1 MAFLE
6 AGVAAPEVT
15 LEDADGK
22 TLSLADQAKGC
33 WLLAVFYKVG
43 CGTCKFSA
51 PYFEKIH
58 QAYGGNAG
66 FKVLGVSQDTP
77 EDTRAFMDEH
87 GATFENVYDTTH
99 WASADFGLTNVPT
112 WFLMDEGG
120 GILDSNTGFCRS
132 DLNELSVTIAGHLG
146 EEAVVISPGDDG
158 APELKPG

>member
-15 LEDADGK
+15 LEDADGQS
-22 TLSLADQAKGC
+22 TSLADLTNGGR
-33 WLLAVFYKVG
+33 LLAVFYKVG

-58 QAYGGNAG
+58 QAYGGKQG
-66 FKVLGVSQDTP
+66 FRVLGVSQDTP

-87 GATFENVYDTTH
+87 GASFENVYDATH

-112 WFLMDEGG
+112 WFLMDESG
-120 GILDSNTGFCRS
+120 GILDSNTGFCRT
-132 DLNELSVTIAGHLG
+132 DLNELSVTVAAHLG

>member
-15 LEDADGK
+15 LEDADGQS
-22 TLSLADQAKGC
+22 TSLAGLTNGG

-58 QAYGGNAG
+58 QAYGGKQG
-66 FKVLGVSQDTP
+66 FRVLGVSQDTP

-87 GATFENVYDTTH
+87 GASFENVYDATH

-112 WFLMDEGG
+112 WFLMDESG
-120 GILDSNTGFCRS
+120 GILDSNTGFCRT
-132 DLNELSVTIAGHLG
+132 DLNELSVTVAAHLG
-146 EEAVVISPGDDG
+146 KEAVVISPGDDG

>member
-1 MAFLE
+1 MSFLE

-15 LEDADGK
+15 LEDADGQS
-22 TLSLADQAKGC
+22 LSLGDQTNGG

-58 QAYGGNAG
+58 QAYGSKPG
-66 FKVLGVSQDTP
+66 FRVVGVSQDTP
-77 EDTRAFMDEH
+77 EDTQAFMDEH
-87 GATFENVYDTTH
+87 GASFPNFYDTTH
-99 WASADFGLTNVPT
+99 WASADYGLTNVPT
-112 WFLMDEGG
+112 WFLMDESGG
-120 GILDSNTGFCRS
+120 VLDSNTGFCRA
-132 DLNELSVTIAGHLG
+132 DLNELSVTIAAHLG

>member
-15 LEDADGK
+15 LEDAEGQSQSLGD
-22 TLSLADQAKGC
+22 LSNGG
-33 WLLAVFYKVG
+33 WLLAAFYKVG

-58 QAYGGNAG
+58 QAYGGNPG
-66 FKVLGVSQDTP
+66 FRVVGVSQDTP
-77 EDTRAFMDEH
+77 EDTQAFMDEH
-87 GATFENVYDTTH
+87 GASFTNVYDKTH
-99 WASADFGLTNVPT
+99 WASVDYGLTNVPT
-112 WFLMDEGG
+112 WFLIDEGG
-120 GILDSNTGFCRS
+120 EILDSNTGFCRS
-132 DLNELSVTIAGHLG
+132 DLNELSETIAGRLG

>member
-1 MAFLE
+1 MSFLE

-15 LEDADGK
+15 LEDANGQS
-22 TLSLADQAKGC
+22 LSLGDQTNGG

-58 QAYGGNAG
+58 QAYGSKPG
-66 FKVLGVSQDTP
+66 FRVVGVSQDTP
-77 EDTRAFMDEH
+77 EDTQAFMDEH
-87 GATFENVYDTTH
+87 GASFPNLYDTTH
-99 WASADFGLTNVPT
+99 WASVDYGLTNVPT
-112 WFLMDEGG
+112 WFLLDEIGG
-120 GILDSNTGFCRS
+120 VLDSNTGFCRA
-132 DLNELSVTIAGHLG
+132 DLNELSETIAAHLG

>member
-15 LEDADGK
+15 LEDAEGQS
-22 TLSLADQAKGC
+22 TLLAGLAKGG

-58 QAYGGNAG
+58 RAYNGKQG
-66 FKVLGVSQDTP
+66 FRVLGVSQDTP
-77 EDTRAFMDEH
+77 EDTRAFMAEH
-87 GATFENVYDTTH
+87 GASFKNVYDTTH

-112 WFLMDEGG
+112 WFLLDESGS
-120 GILDSNTGFCRS
+120 ILDSNTGFCRT
-132 DLNELSVTIAGHLG
+132 DLNELSGTIAAHLG

-158 APELKPG
+158 APEMKPG

>member
-15 LEDADGK
+15 LEDADGQS
-22 TLSLADQAKGC
+22 TSLADLTNGG

-58 QAYGGNAG
+58 QAYGGKQG
-66 FKVLGVSQDTP
+66 FRVLGVSQDTP

-87 GATFENVYDTTH
+87 GASFENVYDATH

-112 WFLMDEGG
+112 WFLLDESGG
-120 GILDSNTGFCRS
+120 VLDSNTGFCRA
-132 DLNELSVTIAGHLG
+132 DLNELSVTVAAHLG

>member
-15 LEDADGK
+15 LEDADGQS
-22 TLSLADQAKGC
+22 TSLGDQADGG

-58 QAYGGNAG
+58 QAYGGNGG
-66 FKVLGVSQDTP
+66 FRVVGVSQDTP
-77 EDTRAFMDEH
+77 EDTRAFMEEH
-87 GATFENVYDTTH
+87 GATFENVYDATH
-99 WASADFGLTNVPT
+99 WASSDFGLTNVPT
-112 WFLMDEGG
+112 WFLMDDSG
-120 GILDSNTGFCRS
+120 GILDSNTGFCRT
-132 DLNELSVTIAGHLG
+132 DLNELSGTIAGHLG

-158 APELKPG
+158 APEMKPG